1 MGETS
6 QKMSENTGET
16 IDKYPASRSLVNH
29 TLVQTKTILGKTEA
43 DLGAKQ
49 AKIRLLKAD

>member
-16 IDKYPASRSLVNH
+16 INKYPASSCQSYTAAEKNNTRKNR
-29 TLVQTKTILGKTEA
+29 EA

-49 AKIRLLKAD
+49 AKIRLLKAE

>member
-6 QKMSENTGET
+6 QKMGENTGET
-16 IDKYPASRSLVNH
+16 IDKYPASRGLVNH